1 VIFILWEILLP
12 LIIAFAVGLVFG
24 WLIWGWRRT
33 KIKYSEWETMRQKA
47 ARAGDVDAP
56 ARIQSLESEL
66 GQSERRIAALESE
79 RDALQRQID
88 ENERSPE
95 VELGTGVLGLSGASS
110 TTEDVPAEEAAGSG
124 DGDQHPYGP
133 GSHAPLADKR
143 AQPEGYTIKG
153 NVDSMLYHRPD
164 SRNYGATIAEVWFD
178 TPESAEA
185 NGFTLSPTH
194 PAG

>member
-1 VIFILWEILLP
+1 MIFILWEILLP

-47 ARAGDVDAP
+47 ARAGDIDAP
-56 ARIQSLESEL
+56 ARIRS
-66 GQSERRIAALESE
+66 LESE

-88 ENERSPE
+88 EHECSPG
-95 VELGTGVLGLSGASS
+95 VELGTGVLGLTSASS

-194 PAG
+194 PAD